1 MTAQMAHLK
10 RKSPPMA
17 LMTQTI
23 AIEHVSIAS
32 RIAAV
37 FSSISAA
44 WQERRTIALLE
55 SLSDHEL
62 NDIGLTRSTIGEAV
76 RGDR

>member
-1 MTAQMAHLK
+1 MTAQEAQLK

-17 LMTQTI
+17 MMTQSI
-23 AIEHVSIAS
+23 ALEHVSIAA

-37 FSSISAA
+37 FSKANDA
-44 WQERRTIALLE
+44 WQQRRTIALLE

-62 NDIGLTRSTIGEAV
+62 NDIGLSRGNIAQAV
-76 RGDR
+76 RGDL